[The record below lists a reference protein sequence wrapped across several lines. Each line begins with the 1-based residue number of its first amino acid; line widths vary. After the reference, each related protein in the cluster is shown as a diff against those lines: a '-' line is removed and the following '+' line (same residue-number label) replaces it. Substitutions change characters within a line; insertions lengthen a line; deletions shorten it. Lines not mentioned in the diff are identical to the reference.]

1 MFTPDTLT
9 PSLRAFA
16 LKEPRA
22 AVVTEE
28 EIILDGRAITLR
40 EDKVQAVSKRGPK
53 PYGRYA
59 LARALLATRGSFTQL
74 ELAERVRITQGAV
87 AKALQHDLFADAIVQ
102 TRAGGVHVT
111 DRGELFDRTLD
122 SYPGPGGITTYW
134 WKDTA
139 PSLQAKDIID
149 ADPAALR
156 SGDVAAD
163 LTRARRR
170 PEHAVVYA
178 QQPVDPRD
186 HGFATADSSDYTLMI
201 IHAADPTIPATAKT
215 WMAPSGWTRS
225 SRLTTCAAP
234 GPPETRRKPSRDCA
248 STRSGAWMDSPANR
262 PGGSRTAHLIA
273 TSATDDAAFEALID
287 LSGVIAGHDE
297 TAIIGG
303 HMVTVLSAAFP
314 APGLVERRT
323 QDADAPAS
331 RSNSPPRANSMTSC
345 LRWDTPQS
353 TGTATSRVR
362 LSPSRSS
369 TC

>member
-1 MFTPDTLT
+1 MDVNDAIRALRSHGKSVRVRDARHLDIDDRSYRHAATRSTPTRADATRALEAGDAVVFTPDTLT

-40 EDKVQAVSKRGPK
+40 EDKVHTVSKRGPK

-111 DRGELFDRTLD
+111 DRGELFDRILD

-139 PSLQAKDIID
+139 PSLQANDIID

-163 LTRARRR
+163 LTRAWRR

-178 QQPVDPRD
+178 QRSVDPRD
-186 HGFATADSSDYTLMI
+186 LGFATADGSDYTLMI

-215 WMAPSGWTRS
+215 WMAPERVDPII
-225 SRLTTCAAP
+225 AAY
-234 GPPETRRKPSRDCA
+234 D
-248 STRSGAWMDSPANR
+248 
-262 PGGSRTAHLIA
+262 
-273 TSATDDAAFEALID
+273 
-287 LSGVIAGHDE
+287 V
-297 TAIIGG
+297 
-303 HMVTVLSAAFP
+303 
-314 APGLVERRT
+314 RRT
-323 QDADAPAS
+323 GTTGDQEEAVA
-331 RSNSPPRANSMTSC
+331 R
-345 LRWDTPQS
+345 LREYTVS
-353 TGTATSRVR
+353 GMGG
-362 LSPSRSS
+362 
-369 TC
+369 